1 MKKLIGI
8 AAKARSG
15 KDTVATY
22 LWEKYGVTRIAFAD
36 PIKVAAQSMFGLTH
50 DQAWNDSLK
59 ETVIPYWGLSPRQM
73 LQQLGTDA
81 SKPVFGPDIWI
92 KRWAM
97 SYSTL
102 METDDIVVPD
112 VRCDLEASYLRMLGG
127 VIIHLERPDAQA
139 VSSHISEAGVTV
151 HPEDRYIINNGTLE
165 DLYAKVEIVLGTM

>member
-15 KDTVATY
+15 KDAIATY
-22 LWEKYGVTRIAFAD
+22 LWEKYGFTRIAFAD

-50 DQAWNDSLK
+50 EQAWNDELK
-59 ETVIPYWGLSPRQM
+59 EKVIPYWGLSPRQM

-81 SKPVFGPDIWI
+81 SKPVFGPDVWI
-92 KRWAM
+92 KRWGM

-139 VSSHISEAGVTV
+139 VSSHISEAGTTV
-151 HPEDRYIINNGTLE
+151 FPEDRYIINNGTLE